1 VKPTQILTTD
11 VLIVGSGPGGGTL
24 AYALRNSGASILIA
38 EKGDYLPVEPQNWDP
53 VENFVEQR
61 YKADTRWTDDLTGT
75 EFRPNLYQHVGGCSK
90 VWGTVLARMRAEDF
104 GEIAHQDGT
113 SPAWPISYHEMSA
126 YYTAAEHLFDVH
138 GAISKDP
145 TAPPGQP
152 EPPRPYV
159 GHAPTIEKIV
169 ASMARQGLHP
179 YELPVGVDAGA
190 GGGCVL
196 CSTCDGFPCQVRAK
210 NDVEMRAVRPALASK
225 NVELRVNCR
234 IDRLV
239 CSDDGTRVATAVGML
254 EGAPVEI
261 HAERFVLSAGAGL
274 SASILLGSKD
284 VNHPNGLANSSDQV
298 GRNYMQHVF
307 SALMAV
313 DPLAKTDVGFQ
324 KTAGVNDFYL
334 GSRHGYPLGNIQGL
348 GKLSADMLKSSKTWV
363 PMALLRFLES
373 HSSDWWATTE
383 DLPRPENRLTV
394 DSHGRVHL
402 RYQPN
407 NVVAHRQLVHEGKRA
422 LRKAGFPLVFASRI
436 PLSSTSAHCGTARF
450 GEDPTTSVLDPQCRT
465 HDIENLWVVDGAH
478 MPSSSSMNPGL
489 TIAAQALRVG
499 DIGGIAA

>member
-1 VKPTQILTTD
+1 
-11 VLIVGSGPGGGTL
+11 
-24 AYALRNSGASILIA
+24 
-38 EKGDYLPVEPQNWDP
+38 
-53 VENFVEQR
+53 
-61 YKADTRWTDDLTGT
+61 
-75 EFRPNLYQHVGGCSK
+75 
-90 VWGTVLARMRAEDF
+90 
-104 GEIAHQDGT
+104 
-113 SPAWPISYHEMSA
+113 
-126 YYTAAEHLFDVH
+126 
-138 GAISKDP
+138 
-145 TAPPGQP
+145 
-152 EPPRPYV
+152 
-159 GHAPTIEKIV
+159 
-169 ASMARQGLHP
+169 
-179 YELPVGVDAGA
+179 
-190 GGGCVL
+190 
-196 CSTCDGFPCQVRAK
+196 
-210 NDVEMRAVRPALASK
+210 MRAVRPALASR
-225 NVELRVNCR
+225 NVELRVNFR

-239 CSDDGTRVATAVGML
+239 CSDDGKRVVTAVGML

-274 SASILLGSKD
+274 SASILLRSKD

-334 GSRHGYPLGNIQGL
+334 ASRHGYPLGNIQGL
-348 GKLSADMLKSSKTWV
+348 GKLSADMVKTSKTWV

-394 DSHGRVHL
+394 DLRGRVHL

-407 NVVAHRQLVHEGKRA
+407 NVAAHRQLVHEGKRA

-436 PLSSTSAHCGTARF
+436 PLSATSAHCGTARF